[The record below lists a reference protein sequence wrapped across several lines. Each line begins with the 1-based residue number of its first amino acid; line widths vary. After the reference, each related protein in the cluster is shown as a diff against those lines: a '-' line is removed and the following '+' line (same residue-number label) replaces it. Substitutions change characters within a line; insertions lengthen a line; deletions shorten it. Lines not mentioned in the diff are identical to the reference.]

1 MCSKVILYNLRFLQ
15 KKCWKISGSLKLL
28 TINAIDLQSMGVEEY
43 EMLVHPI
50 LKYVG
55 TRLLMIGSIGSRF
68 GFGTARVFSG
78 SETAK
83 LSWLVGGA

>member
-1 MCSKVILYNLRFLQ
+1 
-15 KKCWKISGSLKLL
+15 
-28 TINAIDLQSMGVEEY
+28 MGVEEY